1 MQNKRLESLDAF
13 RGFDMMFIV
22 GLSSIIV
29 AICNLFPGGADCAIV
44 RQMDHALWDGLTF
57 MDTVFPTFL
66 FISGISFP
74 FSYAKSKSLGL
85 NKKLIY
91 LKNLKRALLLFIFGL
106 LYNGLLNHFDLSTMR
121 FYSVLGRIGFAW
133 FFASILYMNCSRKA
147 REIICGIILI
157 AYFCLLKFIVAPDAP
172 AGADTL
178 SLEGNIAGWIDRK
191 INIGSMYLG
200 IFDPEGLL
208 GLLPATVTAMLGML
222 TGEHVRSGRGK
233 GKCLPM
239 ILTAV
244 GMLVAGLIWSIW
256 FPINKNLWTSSFTLV
271 VGAYSLAA
279 FTLFYW
285 IIDIKGHKKWIL
297 PFKVIGMNSITVY
310 LATAFVDFGFTTKRI
325 LGGTMALAGGAWG
338 ELIYSLGYFA
348 LILGSMYFL
357 YKKKVFLKV

>member
-29 AICNLFPGGADCAIV
+29 AICNLFPGGADCVIA
-44 RQMDHALWDGLTF
+44 RQMDHAQWNGLTF
-57 MDTVFPTFL
+57 MDTIFPTFL

-74 FSYAKSKSLGL
+74 FSYAKSLNSGL
-85 NKKLIY
+85 NKKLVY
-91 LKNLKRALLLFIFGL
+91 LKNLKRATLLFIFGL

-133 FFASILYMNCSRKA
+133 FFASILYMNCSRKV
-147 REIICGIILI
+147 REIICGGILVV
-157 AYFCLLKFIVAPDAP
+157 YFCILKFVVAPDAP
-172 AGADTL
+172 TGADSL
-178 SLEGNIAGWIDRK
+178 SLEGNIAGWVDRK
-191 INIGSMYLG
+191 LNIGSMYRG

-222 TGEHVRSGRGK
+222 TGEYVRTGK
-233 GKCLPM
+233 SRRKCLPM
-239 ILTAV
+239 ILTAT
-244 GMLVAGLIWSIW
+244 GMLAAGLIWSIW

-271 VGAYSLAA
+271 VGAYSLAM

-285 IIDIKGHKKWIL
+285 IIDVKGHKKWIL

-310 LATAFVDFGFTTKRI
+310 LATAFVDFGFTTRRI

-338 ELIYSLGYFA
+338 ELIYALGCFA

-357 YKKKVFLKV
+357 YSKKVFLKV